1 MRDLPKL
8 GELKRDQII
17 QGYLA
22 ISYDGA
28 EVRIRRKGNT
38 CLETV
43 KSQGGFT
50 HDEIEVEISQDQFR
64 KLWPATEGRQPQKTR
79 YALPWI
85 GYRLEIGVYQGAL
98 AGLVITELEF
108 ESDEE
113 SKRFCP
119 PVWFSPHYS

>member
-1 MRDLPKL
+1 MAKHTQKIERKWVVRDLPKL
-8 GELKRDQII
+8 GGLKHDQII

-22 ISYDGA
+22 ISCDGA

-38 CLETV
+38 CFL
-43 KSQGGFT
+43 
-50 HDEIEVEISQDQFR
+50 
-64 KLWPATEGRQPQKTR
+64 
-79 YALPWI
+79 
-85 GYRLEIGVYQGAL
+85 
-98 AGLVITELEF
+98 